1 MALPS
6 NSKRKIFDGRY
17 EVLSIVGRGTD
28 SVVYHARHIQGSQQE
43 VALKVL
49 LNQKSNISLSER
61 LRKEALTLV
70 SCRHRYVV
78 RLDDF
83 HSVDDLCY
91 LSMEYAAQGD
101 LRKYLSD
108 RGGTLPAEQGEAFL
122 RQCLEALDFIHAT
135 GVIHR
140 DIKPDNIL
148 VLNDK
153 EARLADFGLA
163 LLPGD
168 EVDIEDL
175 QRGVGSFSYLPPE
188 VVEGVRYDER
198 SDLYS
203 LGLCFY
209 EALAGFH
216 PFSSLPLADQLEARQ
231 DGKIPPLHEVAKGVP
246 KHVSDVIARL
256 IRYNAESRFQSA
268 LEAVRALDSKEAA
281 KTLSEV
287 SVSES
292 TALNSDT
299 AGVTSAASQAVQ
311 AAAAN
316 SAESFLDPFDDD
328 DFDLDDLDDLDDIDA
343 EPAPAKRESKATEEV
358 DLARIKE
365 ILSKDA
371 EQKASVA
378 ARRQQPESEPAPPL
392 VTPPKQEPYN
402 LEPKPHQQKPRT
414 AVRKPSPAPGG
425 LRRLMFIGAAAAALT
440 VIFSAV
446 LQNFPELVGKTPRHS
461 DASND
466 SFDPLHTPTQLD
478 SSVEETEAQEISFP
492 VMPGG
497 LYSGGIDGIIPGVRS
512 PLALISFPGKHE
524 VAVIVGIEGWSPSV
538 SSTLDD
544 GAVENH
550 TLVVRS
556 NGVVLNLTGEL
567 SSDVITGTF
576 VNTMTGETGTWSAKK
591 AP

>member
-28 SVVYHARHIQGSQQE
+28 SVVYHARHIQGAQQE

-91 LSMEYAAQGD
+91 LSMEYASKGD
-101 LRKYLSD
+101 LRKLLSEL
-108 RGGTLPAEQGEAFL
+108 GGPLSAQRGEAYL

-148 VLNDK
+148 VLSDS
-153 EARLADFGLA
+153 EVRLADFGLA

-188 VVEGVRYDER
+188 MVEGLRYDER

-209 EALAGFH
+209 ESLAGFH
-216 PFSSLPLADQLEARQ
+216 PFSSIPIADQLDARR
-231 DGKIPPLHEVAKGVP
+231 DGKIAPLHEVVPGVP
-246 KHVSDVIARL
+246 RHISDVIAKL
-256 IRYNAESRFQSA
+256 IRYDAEARFQSA
-268 LEAVRALDSKEAA
+268 LEALRALDKKDVE
-281 KTLSEV
+281 
-287 SVSES
+287 SV
-292 TALNSDT
+292 
-299 AGVTSAASQAVQ
+299 AVEPLGQ
-311 AAAAN
+311 AAAAAN
-316 SAESFLDPFDDD
+316 ADAVSAAGASAAVPAAANAPEPFFDPFDDEFDID
-328 DFDLDDLDDLDDIDA
+328 DLSDLDDLDDVDDA
-343 EPAPAKRESKATEEV
+343 PAPAARESKPTEEV

-371 EQKASVA
+371 EQKAA
-378 ARRQQPESEPAPPL
+378 ATARRQQPEPEPAPPP
-392 VTPPKQEPYN
+392 VSPPKQGRYH
-402 LEPKPHQQKPRT
+402 LEPKTHEPK
-414 AVRKPSPAPGG
+414 PAPPRKKPAPPPGG
-425 LRRLMFIGAAAAALT
+425 ARRLVYVGLVAAALT
-440 VIFSAV
+440 VSFSV
-446 LQNFPELVGKTPRHS
+446 LLEHFPELRGQSAQRETAQS
-461 DASND
+461 E
-466 SFDPLHTPTQLD
+466 SFDPLQLPVEPD
-478 SSVEETEAQEISFP
+478 SAVEDLEDAEISFP
-492 VMPGG
+492 VIPGG
-497 LYSGGIDGIIPGVRS
+497 LYAGGIDGIIPGVRS

-538 SSTLDD
+538 SSTLDS
-544 GAVENH
+544 GSIEEH

-567 SSDVITGTF
+567 SSDSITGTF

>member
-28 SVVYHARHIQGSQQE
+28 SVVYHARHVQGSQQE

-49 LNQKSNISLSER
+49 LNQKSNVSLSER

-91 LSMEYAAQGD
+91 LSMEYASRGD
-101 LRKYLSD
+101 LRKLLLEIGGPLS
-108 RGGTLPAEQGEAFL
+108 AHQGEAYL

-148 VLNDK
+148 VLDDN
-153 EARLADFGLA
+153 EIRLADFGLA

-175 QRGVGSFSYLPPE
+175 QKGVGSFSYLPPE
-188 VVEGVRYDER
+188 LVEGTSYDER

-209 EALAGFH
+209 EALAGSH
-216 PFSSLPLADQLEARQ
+216 PFATLPIADQLDARR
-231 DGKIPPLHEVAKGVP
+231 DGKIAPLHEVSPSVP
-246 KHVSDVIARL
+246 RYVSDIIAKL
-256 IRYNAESRFQSA
+256 LRYDAANRFQSA
-268 LEAVRALDSKEAA
+268 REALRVLDSKEV
-281 KTLSEV
+281 T
-287 SVSES
+287 SVASQPIIAEA
-292 TALNSDT
+292 TAINSDFVPT
-299 AGVTSAASQAVQ
+299 AASAAVAAQTAAV
-311 AAAAN
+311 N
-316 SAESFLDPFDDD
+316 SPDPLINPFDDD
-328 DFDLDDLDDLDDIDA
+328 DFDIDDLDN
-343 EPAPAKRESKATEEV
+343 EPAPTQRAAQPTEEI
-358 DLARIKE
+358 DLARVKE
-365 ILSKDA
+365 ILAKDA
-371 EQKASVA
+371 QQKSALLE
-378 ARRQQPESEPAPPL
+378 RRQSSKEPLPAAPRAR
-392 VTPPKQEPYN
+392 KQEGYK
-402 LEPKPHQQKPRT
+402 LEPKPVQQKQG
-414 AVRKPSPAPGG
+414 AVARKAAPTQGG
-425 LRRLMFIGAAAAALT
+425 LKRLLSVGVAAGAITIIA
-440 VIFSAV
+440 IAV
-446 LQNFPELVGKTPRHS
+446 LQHVPDFLTRNTSTSSSTQE
-461 DASND
+461 A
-466 SFDPLHTPTQLD
+466 FDPLQAPHQLD
-478 SSVEETEAQEISFP
+478 SSIEQTVTEALVFP
-492 VMPGG
+492 NIPGG

-512 PLALISFPGKHE
+512 PLAIISFPGKHE
-524 VAVIVGIEGWSPSV
+524 VAVIVGIEGWSPSI
-538 SSTLDD
+538 SSTLDASAA
-544 GAVENH
+544 GKQ

-567 SSDVITGTF
+567 SSDSIAGTF

>member
-101 LRKYLSD
+101 LRKYLSEI
-108 RGGTLPAEQGEAFL
+108 GSPLPAQQGEAYL

-153 EARLADFGLA
+153 EVRLADFGLA

-216 PFSSLPLADQLEARQ
+216 PFSSLPIADQLDARRN
-231 DGKIPPLHEVAKGVP
+231 GKIPPLHEVAQGVP
-246 KHVSDVIARL
+246 RHVSEVIAKL
-256 IRYNAESRFQSA
+256 IRYDSEGRFQSA
-268 LEAVRALDSKEAA
+268 LEALRALDNKEIAIA
-281 KTLSEV
+281 SSEATV
-287 SVSES
+287 SGS
-292 TALNSDT
+292 TAVNSDSV
-299 AGVTSAASQAVQ
+299 GVASAAAQAVQ

-316 SAESFLDPFDDD
+316 SSENFLDPFDDD
-328 DFDLDDLDDLDDIDA
+328 DFDLDELDDLDPLDNN
-343 EPAPAKRESKATEEV
+343 PPPAKRESKPTEEV

-371 EQKASVA
+371 EQKSSLA
-378 ARRQQPESEPAPPL
+378 ARRQQPEPEPAPPT
-392 VTPPKQEPYN
+392 VAPPKQEPYN
-402 LEPKPHQQKPRT
+402 LEPKPHQQKPRPS
-414 AVRKPSPAPGG
+414 VRKPPPPPGR
-425 LRRLMFIGAAAAALT
+425 LRRLMYIGAAAAALT
-440 VIFSAV
+440 VILSSV
-446 LQNFPELVGKTPRHS
+446 LQNFPELVGKEPYQS
-461 DASND
+461 DATSEA
-466 SFDPLHTPTQLD
+466 FDPLQAPAQLD
-478 SSVEETEAQEISFP
+478 SSVEETENQEISFP
-492 VMPGG
+492 VIPGG
-497 LYSGGIDGIIPGVRS
+497 LYSGGIDGVIPGVRS

-524 VAVIVGIEGWSPSV
+524 VAVIVGIEGWSPSI

-544 GAVENH
+544 GAAESQ

-567 SSDVITGTF
+567 SSDSITGTF

>member
-108 RGGTLPAEQGEAFL
+108 RGGTLPSEQGEAFL

-216 PFSSLPLADQLEARQ
+216 PFSSLPLADQLEARR

-268 LEAVRALDSKEAA
+268 LEAVRALDGKEAA
-281 KTLSEV
+281 KALSEV

-292 TALNSDT
+292 TPLNSDT

-343 EPAPAKRESKATEEV
+343 EPAPAKRESKPTEEV

-402 LEPKPHQQKPRT
+402 LEPKPHQQKPRA

-425 LRRLMFIGAAAAALT
+425 LRRLMYIGAAAAALT
-440 VIFSAV
+440 VIFSAA

-461 DASND
+461 DASNE
-466 SFDPLHTPTQLD
+466 SFDPLQTPTQLD